1 MKFDDLVRTG
11 QLKKEKTSHQ
21 KLSEFVAIAEEE
33 LSAAKF
39 NLDRF
44 PLQYEAVFSES
55 REEIKNSIEKAET
68 LDRKEE

>member
-11 QLKKEKTSHQ
+11 QVKKEETSRL

-39 NLDRF
+39 NL
-44 PLQYEAVFSES
+44 E
-55 REEIKNSIEKAET
+55 
-68 LDRKEE
+68 